1 MTNTFQLNLQC
12 VFGESTRIINFSTSK
27 AFPMNGL
34 FFLIIPCEK
43 EKHCNAITGQFA
55 DMLLFTNRL
64 VHQDGSLPDITMMNL
79 TASREKEEDKMLE
92 GAGEKRM
99 EEPEGEGGKGRVEKG
114 KEEEKEDEEKED
126 DYDEDNESEEE
137 ETTGKLCRLQILLSS
152 ALVNS
157 GIRWFILGHPCS
169 LQSSGFPSNFT
180 YSLYQKNLN

>member
-1 MTNTFQLNLQC
+1 M
-12 VFGESTRIINFSTSK
+12 FGESTRIINFSTSK
-27 AFPMNGL
+27 AFSMNGL

-157 GIRWFILGHPCS
+157 GNRWFILGHPCS
-169 LQSSGFPSNFT
+169 LQSSGFPSYFT
-180 YSLYQKNLN
+180 